1 MDRPR
6 AVRTVRAWVGV
17 LVATTVGVVVL
28 SGSGQPVTA
37 QSYPH
42 WQQLPAPP
50 MAPRTHA
57 LGIRAGHQVLVLGG
71 SRAGA
76 PALRG
81 GASYDL
87 RTGRWQRRQA
97 PIAVSDR
104 DIAVDTAGVVVLRH
118 TTATGSYSWWRYA
131 VRQNTWSRLR
141 HLPPDLHAPSAF
153 ASEVYAL
160 SGHRVVVYSV
170 QLDRWT
176 PLAADPRRPL
186 LRHATVTASRSGTVV
201 TGSTRAHPHRLLTDR
216 WDGLRWRR
224 GPAAQPRP
232 VTAPADGS
240 TRVRVDG
247 RTFVMQG
254 GRAWIRLP

>member
-1 MDRPR
+1 L
-6 AVRTVRAWVGV
+6 RTVRAWVGV
-17 LVATTVGVVVL
+17 LVATMVGVVVL

-42 WQQLPAPP
+42 WQELPSPP

-57 LGIRAGHQVLVLGG
+57 LGIRAGHEVLVLGG
-71 SRAGA
+71 SRPGT
-76 PALRG
+76 PALRD
-81 GASYDL
+81 GATYDL
-87 RTGRWQRRQA
+87 RTGRWHRRHA
-97 PIAVSDR
+97 PIAVTDR
-104 DIAVDTAGVVVLRH
+104 DIAVVTAGVVVLRH
-118 TTATGSYSWWRYA
+118 TTGAGSTSWWRYA
-131 VRQNTWSRLR
+131 VRQDTWSRLR

-153 ASEVYAL
+153 ASQVYAL

-176 PLAADPRRPL
+176 RLAADPRRPV

-216 WDGLRWRR
+216 WNGLRWRR
-224 GPAAQPRP
+224 SPAVTSRP
-232 VTAPADGS
+232 VMAPADGS
-240 TRVRVDG
+240 TRVHVDG
-247 RTFVMQG
+247 RTFVLQD